1 MFFSFF
7 SSKNQK
13 LVKQWSKEHK
23 QIVKIATNIITAYS
37 NNKLTTAKKELKELR
52 MVTLNHLM
60 TEDIEFSRMEKD
72 TKNLDKDTATAAAE
86 ELAGK
91 QPSEDLLKDIKSL
104 ERQIQDLDKF
114 IVDKHLEQEMI
125 EKAYRGMLKYN
136 LDLNSILHKVY
147 LHNLLSH

>member
-60 TEDIEFSRMEKD
+60 TEDVEFSRMEKD
-72 TKNLDKDTATAAAE
+72 TKNLDKDTVKFITE
-86 ELAGK
+86 FKHSFYDTKSVLRHF
-91 QPSEDLLKDIKSL
+91 LKNYAHDDTVL
-104 ERQIQDLDKF
+104 DDKF
-114 IVDKHLEQEMI
+114 FEVFNGLVAVLAKRIEFEENNLYNKLE
-125 EKAYRGMLKYN
+125 KK
-136 LDLNSILHKVY
+136 
-147 LHNLLSH
+147 